1 MTMEMD
7 LIDWKGFVHALKQQV
22 LDAEQRGGVFALIA
36 IQVRQLP
43 LYNFRLGFEGG
54 EAIVGEI
61 AARASGTLKKVA
73 AMARIAPDKIGIIVR
88 DIGMPEL
95 LPVSAQKVIDSL
107 ARPFILEGQ
116 PVALEA
122 SIAISIFPQHGSTAE
137 ALMSEVEL
145 SLGRTLERTSSYH
158 IPAKTSSER
167 YLSLLQIQNDLQSAI
182 AFGNLSLNYQPKL
195 DLQTLEPIASE
206 ALVRWVTDS
215 GKVITPEQFIH
226 VAEVSGDINRLTEWA
241 INAALREGSQL
252 TREGREYAVGV
263 NISAPSIYHP
273 SFVVMVQNALA
284 IWDLSPQSLTLEI
297 TETILMKN
305 PETCFKTLSSLRD
318 MGVKISIDDFGTGF
332 SSLSYFKKIPADE
345 IKIDQSFVKAICENP
360 DDEKIV
366 ASIVDLSHKFGLV
379 VVGEGIESRDILD
392 KLREMGCDIGQGYYL
407 ARPMGI
413 DTYQRWLENFNVSQ
427 LNDSQLNVSRLN
439 AS

>member
-1 MTMEMD
+1 MD
-7 LIDWKGFVHALKQQV
+7 MDRIEWKSFVSTLSQHVAY
-22 LDAEQRGGVFALIA
+22 AERHGGIFALIT
-36 IQVRQLP
+36 IQIRQLP

-54 EAIVGEI
+54 EAIVAEI
-61 AARASGTLKKVA
+61 AARAAATLKKA
-73 AMARIAPDKIGIIVR
+73 AAIARIAPDKIGVIVR
-88 DIGMPEL
+88 DVGMPEL

-107 ARPFILEGQ
+107 AQPFLFHGQ
-116 PVALEA
+116 PVSLEA
-122 SIAISIFPQHGSTAE
+122 SIAISVFPQHGSTAE
-137 ALMSEVEL
+137 ALMSEAEF
-145 SLGRTLERTSSYH
+145 SLARTLERTSSYH

-182 AFGNLSLNYQPKL
+182 AYGNLSLNYQPKL
-195 DLQTLEPIASE
+195 DLQTLEPVASE

-252 TREGREYAVGV
+252 TVDGREYAVGV

-273 SFVVMVQNALA
+273 SFIVMVQNALA

-305 PETCFKTLSSLRD
+305 PETCFKTLSSIRD
-318 MGVKISIDDFGTGF
+318 MGVRISIDDFGTGF

-345 IKIDQSFVKAICENP
+345 IKIDQSFIKALCENP

-366 ASIVDLSHKFGLV
+366 ASIVDLSHKFGQR
-379 VVGEGIESRDILD
+379 VVGEGIESRGTLD
-392 KLREMGCDIGQGYYL
+392 KLRDMGCDIGQGYYL
-407 ARPMGI
+407 ARPMDI
-413 DTYQRWLENFNVSQ
+413 ETYQGWLENFNVSQ
-427 LNDSQLNVSRLN
+427 LL
-439 AS
+439 AP